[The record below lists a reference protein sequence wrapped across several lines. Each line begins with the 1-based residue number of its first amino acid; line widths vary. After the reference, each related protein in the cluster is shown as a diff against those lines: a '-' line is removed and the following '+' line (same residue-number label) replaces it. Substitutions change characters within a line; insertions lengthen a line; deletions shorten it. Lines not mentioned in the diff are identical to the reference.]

1 MIHSLEPFEQKP
13 ARILFPAVLGSM
25 EQKTYEFVDSAG
37 DQPLKIVNVEESET
51 DIVLENAWYILK
63 INKTNGSIVSLQ
75 IKQDANREPL
85 SEPIET
91 LAAPSNIL
99 EGFVDV
105 MLSEP
110 AWNISP
116 TYRKTPLEPKT
127 YSFEGANLVETG
139 PVRWSV
145 AITMK
150 MNAEED
156 ELGQATYIR
165 KISMYADMEGIDLEN
180 DMDFHMNEITTK
192 LFFTIAG
199 KPQESIAEVSYGTIS
214 RFLRPTA
221 NHDKPRWENNMQDFL
236 TIPANDGSFCFNI
249 LNEGKY
255 GFDNIEGNKI
265 GITMI
270 RGPRYPDV
278 PGSSWVNKER
288 SVRQKQGKGKPS
300 VSTDQGRHIIRL
312 RLMPRAGAWE
322 SQKNRLCCS
331 CI

>member
-1 MIHSLEPFEQKP
+1 
-13 ARILFPAVLGSM
+13 
-25 EQKTYEFVDSAG
+25 
-37 DQPLKIVNVEESET
+37 
-51 DIVLENAWYILK
+51 
-63 INKTNGSIVSLQ
+63 
-75 IKQDANREPL
+75 
-85 SEPIET
+85 
-91 LAAPSNIL
+91 
-99 EGFVDV
+99 
-105 MLSEP
+105 
-110 AWNISP
+110 
-116 TYRKTPLEPKT
+116 
-127 YSFEGANLVETG
+127 
-139 PVRWSV
+139 
-145 AITMK
+145 MK

-199 KPQESIAEVSYGTIS
+199 EPQESIAEVSYGTIS
-214 RFLRPTA
+214 RLLRPTA

-288 SVRQKQGKGKPS
+288 FVRQKQGKGEPS

-312 RLMPRAGAWE
+312 RLMPRGGAWE
-322 SQKNRLCCS
+322 SQKIASAAHAFNCPS
-331 CI
+331 EFFQ